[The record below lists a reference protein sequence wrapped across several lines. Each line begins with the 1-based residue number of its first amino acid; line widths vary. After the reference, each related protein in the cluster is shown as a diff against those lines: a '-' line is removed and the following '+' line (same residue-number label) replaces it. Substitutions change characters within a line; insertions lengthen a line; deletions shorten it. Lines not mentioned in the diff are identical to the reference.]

1 MTVDEWGGGGVQHRG
16 AELSRIQVGSAA
28 LRQGD
33 NAAG

>member
-1 MTVDEWGGGGVQHRG
+1 MTEDELGGGQHRG
-16 AELSRIQVGSAA
+16 AELSRIQVGSAV